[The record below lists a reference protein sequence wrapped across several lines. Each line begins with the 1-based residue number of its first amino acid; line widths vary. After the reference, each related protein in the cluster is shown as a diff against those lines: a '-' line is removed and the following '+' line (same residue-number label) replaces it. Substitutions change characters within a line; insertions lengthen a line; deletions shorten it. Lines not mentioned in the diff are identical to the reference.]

1 MPTIAAQSPC
11 RLDNYP
17 ASITALR
24 QQRINGFRGHIAKER
39 SGPIFFI
46 PAIYSGLGLCHK
58 SSMSEPMTIFN
69 RQSVRHHRD
78 RAARSFGD
86 FNFLFVEGAER
97 LADRLQDITR
107 TFPLALNLGCHGGE
121 LAAFLPERSAIKTLI
136 NADLSPAM
144 AAAARTNIGGP
155 VLAVDEEFLPFREH
169 SLDLVIS
176 NLSLHWINDLP
187 GALAQIRRALKPDGL
202 FLASM
207 LGGETLNE
215 LRDALTEAEVEI
227 EGGLSPRL
235 SPYAQ
240 VRDAGNLLGRAGF
253 ALPVAD
259 TETLTVSY
267 ADPLRLMADLR
278 GMGETN
284 ANDMRRKSFSRRTTL
299 MRAMEIYMAKYATD
313 EGRLPATFEII
324 YLTAWTPHES
334 QQKPLRP
341 GSGKVPFG
349 DIFN

>member
-1 MPTIAAQSPC
+1 M
-11 RLDNYP
+11 
-17 ASITALR
+17 
-24 QQRINGFRGHIAKER
+24 K
-39 SGPIFFI
+39 
-46 PAIYSGLGLCHK
+46 
-58 SSMSEPMTIFN
+58 IFN
-69 RQSVRHHRD
+69 RKSVRHHRD
-78 RAARSFGD
+78 RAAASFAD
-86 FNFLFVEGAER
+86 FNFLFQEGAER

-121 LAAFLPERSAIKTLI
+121 LKPFLPKRSAIETLI
-136 NADLSPAM
+136 NCDLSPAM
-144 AAAARTNIGGP
+144 AIMARSNTQCP
-155 VLAVDEEFLPFREH
+155 SLAGDEEFLPFRDQ

-207 LGGETLNE
+207 LGGETLNQ
-215 LRDALTEAEVEI
+215 LREALMEAEIEI

-267 ADPLRLMADLR
+267 ANPLKLMADLR
-278 GMGETN
+278 GMGEAN
-284 ANDMRRKSFSRRTTL
+284 ANDLRRKTFSRRKTL
-299 MRAMEIYMAKYATD
+299 MRAVEIYMDKFSAED
-313 EGRLPATFEII
+313 GRLPATFEII

-349 DIFN
+349 DVFN